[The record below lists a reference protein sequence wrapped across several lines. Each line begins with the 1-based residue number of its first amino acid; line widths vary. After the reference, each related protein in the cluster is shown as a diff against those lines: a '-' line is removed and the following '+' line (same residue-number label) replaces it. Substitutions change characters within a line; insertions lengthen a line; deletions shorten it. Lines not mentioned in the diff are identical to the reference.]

1 MIVSVNNPKKSI
13 KKPHKAP
20 KTPNKTISHF
30 LELISELGNVVGYK
44 IKIQKSSHF
53 YMLIMDVG
61 TYTIA
66 PIKMK
71 NLGINT
77 IKYI

>member
-1 MIVSVNNPKKSI
+1 
-13 KKPHKAP
+13 
-20 KTPNKTISHF
+20 
-30 LELISELGNVVGYK
+30 
-44 IKIQKSSHF
+44 
-53 YMLIMDVG
+53 MLIMDVG

-77 IKYI
+77 IKYIQYSSAQITKS